1 MVQRI
6 LREGS
11 ANYLH
16 RSRPLR
22 GTNERPCGL
31 ATLHRPVSR
40 CRRTVMPTLQWPER
54 EEVCGTLHEPRRCC

>member
-16 RSRPLR
+16 RVRPLR
-22 GTNERPCGL
+22 GSNEKPCGL
-31 ATLHRPVSR
+31 VTLHRPVSR

-54 EEVCGTLHEPRRCC
+54 EEVCRILHEPRRCC

>member
-16 RSRPLR
+16 GMGPLR
-22 GTNERPCGL
+22 GTNEKPWIGL

-40 CRRTVMPTLQWPER
+40 CRRTV
-54 EEVCGTLHEPRRCC
+54 

>member
-22 GTNERPCGL
+22 GTNEKPCGL

-40 CRRTVMPTLQWPER
+40 CRRTV
-54 EEVCGTLHEPRRCC
+54 

>member
-16 RSRPLR
+16 GIRPLR
-22 GTNERPCGL
+22 GTNEKP
-31 ATLHRPVSR
+31 
-40 CRRTVMPTLQWPER
+40 
-54 EEVCGTLHEPRRCC
+54 